1 MSKTA
6 KKLYPTSSI
15 KGINCIGP
23 CYEKLTKN
31 IINPSSLINYRK
43 PTINLCPTFPY
54 IYNGNVGH
62 FAPCGEPTAGKQDVF
77 SMVLPTIGISSEYFI
92 NIYYNIKNLE
102 GLLNWLDNNTNL
114 PYRTK
119 ERVFN
124 NGMIEYGNDITII
137 DQRFVDHI
145 SYLLHYNLHKIYIPI
160 REYIKVNKNNIE
172 LLNPIYIDK
181 KDRRIDD
188 KNTIQLIRQ
197 YIKDKFLN
205 HEFIYKYVIK
215 FVKYYKKNLTD
226 KYITD
231 ILMTNMIDYIIKCI
245 NLSFD

>member
-1 MSKTA
+1 MNITENKFSN
-6 KKLYPTSSI
+6 SDIIGI
-15 KGINCIGP
+15 KCIGP
-23 CYEKLTKN
+23 CYDKMSKN
-31 IINPSSLINYRK
+31 IINPLNLVRYKNS
-43 PTINLCPTFPY
+43 TVNLCPTFPF
-54 IYNGNVGH
+54 IYNDTIEN
-62 FAPCGEPTAGKQDVF
+62 FAPCGEPTKTKQDIF

-92 NIYYNIKNLE
+92 YIYYNIKNLE
-102 GLLNWLDNNTNL
+102 DLLNWLDNNTNL

-124 NGMIEYGNDITII
+124 NGMVEYGNDIKII
-137 DQRFVDHI
+137 DHRFVDHI

-181 KDRRIDD
+181 KDRYVDN
-188 KNTIQLIRQ
+188 KNTIQLIRH

-215 FVKYYKKNLTD
+215 FVKYYKTNLTD

-231 ILMTNMIDYIIKCI
+231 ILVTNMIDYIIKCI